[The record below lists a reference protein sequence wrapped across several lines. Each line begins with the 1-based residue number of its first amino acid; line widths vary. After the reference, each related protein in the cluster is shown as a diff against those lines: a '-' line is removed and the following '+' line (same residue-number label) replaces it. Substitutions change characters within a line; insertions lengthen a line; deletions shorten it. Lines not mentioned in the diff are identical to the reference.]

1 VSSAWQ
7 LPIDRTSWCVP
18 LSAPLPKA
26 LLIRIQD
33 SALLRPG
40 RLDRILYVGPP
51 DFEARKDIFRIRFS
65 KMAIEPDTGIED
77 LAFMVSRA
85 ASWAGF
91 QADWMSSSIG
101 RLKAVRVQRSPRYVR
116 MQH

>member
-1 VSSAWQ
+1 MYSFY
-7 LPIDRTSWCVP
+7 PIREHVLT
-18 LSAPLPKA
+18 
-26 LLIRIQD
+26 RIQD

-77 LAFMVSRA
+77 LAFLVSRA
-85 ASWAGF
+85 GYT
-91 QADWMSSSIG
+91 QLQDD
-101 RLKAVRVQRSPRYVR
+101 
-116 MQH
+116 